1 MRQSQGSIAIRRLKI
16 PTLFLA
22 VALGLVYALTPLVP
36 PLRAEKTAK
45 EKADFPSGSLEI
57 LRDFSVLPPEVDRI
71 RRAILTAAMSGDIDA
86 MRVPIE
92 MNEIPPIV
100 ARDKVAD
107 PIRYWRKVSGDG
119 DGREILAILIQ
130 LFRTGFVK
138 KHAAMGEELYIWPYF
153 AELPIGKLSPAQQVE
168 LLTIVSPQRLKAMQA
183 SGRYDY
189 YRIGIAQNGT
199 WHFFHDHVD

>member
-1 MRQSQGSIAIRRLKI
+1 MRQSPGSIAIRRLRI

-119 DGREILAILIQ
+119 DGREILAILI
-130 LFRTGFVK
+130 
-138 KHAAMGEELYIWPYF
+138 
-153 AELPIGKLSPAQQVE
+153 
-168 LLTIVSPQRLKAMQA
+168 
-183 SGRYDY
+183 
-189 YRIGIAQNGT
+189 
-199 WHFFHDHVD
+199 